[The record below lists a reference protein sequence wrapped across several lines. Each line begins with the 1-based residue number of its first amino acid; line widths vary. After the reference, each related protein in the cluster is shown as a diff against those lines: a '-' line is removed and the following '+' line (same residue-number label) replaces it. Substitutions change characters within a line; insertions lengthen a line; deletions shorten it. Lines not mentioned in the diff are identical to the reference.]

1 MIVMK
6 FMDCHDPSIVMTLPS
21 EPTSPVRNGSSS
33 NTGKQVQEGT
43 ITTGHLFCG
52 RGIRAY
58 RN

>member
-6 FMDCHDPSIVMTLPS
+6 FMDFHDLSIVMTLSS
-21 EPTSPVRNGSSS
+21 EPTSPVRNRSSG
-33 NTGKQVQEGT
+33 NTGKQVQEDT

-52 RGIRAY
+52 RGKRAY